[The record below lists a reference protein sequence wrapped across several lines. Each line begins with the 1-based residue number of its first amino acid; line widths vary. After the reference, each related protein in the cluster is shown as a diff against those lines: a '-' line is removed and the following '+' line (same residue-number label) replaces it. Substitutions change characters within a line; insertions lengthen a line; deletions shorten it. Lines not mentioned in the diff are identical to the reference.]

1 MIHMLVRSAPDAIE
15 KLAQLGDATRYE
27 AAGVEPHSET
37 HRPPRTEGRTGR
49 PDAASVLIDCV
60 SHVATPTGRKPILKA
75 MITTACEKNCYY
87 CPFRAGR
94 SNTHRITF
102 KPDEMARAFDTLQ
115 HSKIVDGIFLS
126 SGIIRGGVTTQDKL
140 IDTAEILRGKYQYR
154 GYIHL
159 KIMPGVEYDQL
170 RRAMQLADRVSIN
183 LEGATAERLNALAPK
198 KDFAGELLQPLLWAH
213 QIREREGIR
222 ASTTTQFVVGAVG
235 DTDLELL
242 TTSERLYR
250 QAGIQ
255 RAYYS
260 HFEPVY
266 NTPFENLPAVD
277 ARREFRLYQ
286 SSFLLR
292 DYLWEIED
300 LPFLDDGNLPL
311 DVDPK
316 RFYADVYLRETPIDI
331 IHASRHE
338 LLRVPGI
345 GPRGADAILRARR
358 LGHLSDLADLRAIG
372 IRAPDRAAPYI
383 LFGGRKPLQQLAL
396 PGMDSTTTG

>member
-1 MIHMLVRSAPDAIE
+1 MLIQSAPDAIE

-27 AAGVEPHSET
+27 AAGVDPQTESRAA
-37 HRPPRTEGRTGR
+37 RPNIA
-49 PDAASVLIDCV
+49 DALVDCV
-60 SHVATPTGRKPILKA
+60 SHVATPTGTKPVLKA

-94 SNTHRITF
+94 SNTHRLTF
-102 KPDEMARAFDTLQ
+102 KPDEMAKAFDTLQ
-115 HSKIVDGIFLS
+115 SRKIVDGIFLS
-126 SGIIRGGVTTQDKL
+126 SGIIRGGVTTQDKI
-140 IDTAEILRGKYQYR
+140 IDTADILRRKYHYR

-198 KDFAGELLQPLLWAH
+198 KDFAGELVKPLLWAH
-213 QIREREGIR
+213 RLRQEEGIR

-242 TTSERLYR
+242 STSERLYR

-277 ARREFRLYQ
+277 PKREFRLYQ

-292 DYLWEIED
+292 DYAWDVED
-300 LPFLDDGNLPL
+300 LPFMAGGNLPL
-311 DVDPK
+311 DLDPK
-316 RFYADVYLRETPIDI
+316 RAYADTHLRHAPVDVM
-331 IHASRHE
+331 HASRNE

-345 GPRGADAILRARR
+345 GPHGADVILRARR
-358 LGHLSDLADLRAIG
+358 QGHLTNIAQLRAIG
-372 IRAPDRAAPYI
+372 VQGPDRAAPYI
-383 LFGGRKPLQQLAL
+383 LFNGRRPSQQLSL
-396 PGMDSTTTG
+396 PGLE